1 MWAGSFLT
9 SGEAKA
15 SALDVV
21 AYLSALDRSEWPLFG
36 ERFIRPE
43 EIVSV
48 EVISDRARATIQT
61 TSMYEPGPPLAAGAL
76 T

>member
-1 MWAGSFLT
+1 M
-9 SGEAKA
+9 A
-15 SALDVV
+15 S
-21 AYLSALDRSEWPLFG
+21 LFG